1 MAAVT
6 RLALLAT
13 LAATI
18 LPNSVSAQLCSE
30 PIVHRNTRFVNGDQ
44 LQVNTTVT
52 FAQCVQLCCD
62 VDGER
67 RYDLHRILQSARC
80 SRTRASRP
88 LPRVARGRRH
98 SQCACCTRARS
109 ASSASS
115 SNWPAAAPIHGRN
128 PRSAWICA
136 SETRRLPMP
145 CSERRSRAKRC
156 KLPFHH
162 YSTRCTTT
170 QSSRRDDAFDIRSFG
185 HSALSHILQHVRHV
199 DRHRCLRRRVLS
211 GAEHRTDHI
220 ADLAPAQ
227 RQEHHVRVGRESY
240 GCWLVYAT
248 DDGPVGQRRRA
259 ATVHAARAVGK
270 SSATCRL
277 QSDVY
282 HNSPTLKRQCHL
294 CDVRECVSDSQCVLV
309 RAIRPPI
316 HSSRPPRTSRTHM
329 RRR

>member
-156 KLPFHH
+156 KLPSIIILLNALLHSPPDATTP
-162 YSTRCTTT
+162 STSAPSATVRSVTFFNTCATSIGIAVFVGVFCLALNIGLIISLIWHQRNAKSITFE
-170 QSSRRDDAFDIRSFG
+170 SGENHMDAGSFTPPTMAP
-185 HSALSHILQHVRHV
+185 SANGGAPRLSTL
-199 DRHRCLRRRVLS
+199 
-211 GAEHRTDHI
+211 
-220 ADLAPAQ
+220 PAQ
-227 RQEHHVRVGRESY
+227 LVSHRQ
-240 GCWLVYAT
+240 
-248 DDGPVGQRRRA
+248 
-259 ATVHAARAVGK
+259 HADCSQTSITIARHSNDSVI
-270 SSATCRL
+270 
-277 QSDVY
+277 
-282 HNSPTLKRQCHL
+282 
-294 CDVRECVSDSQCVLV
+294 CVTFVSV
-309 RAIRPPI
+309 
-316 HSSRPPRTSRTHM
+316 
-329 RRR
+329 